1 MFQLN
6 IKTLKFPLLALLVII
21 SISVGISQTNLNNPG
36 FEDEPSDA
44 TTPMG
49 WQNCE
54 RGTTPDIFP
63 GVYGNYKEASEG
75 ETYVGLITRGDG
87 SFESIGQRF
96 SQKLKKSICYSF
108 QIDLS
113 RIDDYVG
120 YNEALKLRIW
130 IGNRKCAKD
139 QMVYESD
146 FIEVEDWKTHQIKF
160 TVEKT
165 AKYIILEAY
174 HPTAGTRG
182 HVLLDNMSKVVS
194 CLKV

>member
-6 IKTLKFPLLALLVII
+6 LKPFRIFIPVLIVMG
-21 SISVGISQTNLNNPG
+21 SISFGISQTMLNNPG

-75 ETYVGLITRGDG
+75 ETYVGIITRADG

-96 SQKLKKSICYSF
+96 SQKLKKSTCYYF

-120 YNEALKLRIW
+120 YNEALKLRVW
-130 IGNRKCAKD
+130 IGNRKCDKA

-146 FIEVEDWKTHQIKF
+146 FIEDEDWETQDIKF
-160 TVEKT
+160 MTEKS

-174 HPTAGTRG
+174 HPVAGTRG
-182 HVLLDNMSKVVS
+182 HILLDNMSKVMS